1 MNELYDS
8 QCMANMDIGLNIYW
22 FWNLTGTEYKLTA
35 YLENQLSNLYF
46 NLMTPK
52 VGAMVERVLFV
63 VLFYPDLQIWWKK
76 WLHIRKGKGT
86 GWSCLSKLRFCEG
99 LWQVGCFFF
108 GGGSCTVCSFF
119 IINHFE

>member
-1 MNELYDS
+1 MN
-8 QCMANMDIGLNIYW
+8 CMANMDIGLNIYW

-63 VLFYPDLQIWWKK
+63 VLFYPDLQIWLKK

-99 LWQVGCFFF
+99 LWQVGFFW
-108 GGGSCTVCSFF
+108 GGGVVQFV
-119 IINHFE
+119 HFL